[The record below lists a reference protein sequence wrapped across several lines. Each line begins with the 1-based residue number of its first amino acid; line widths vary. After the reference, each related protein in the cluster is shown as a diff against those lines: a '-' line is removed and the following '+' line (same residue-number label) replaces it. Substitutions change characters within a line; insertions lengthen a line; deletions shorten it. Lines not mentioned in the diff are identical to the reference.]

1 MKKSL
6 IFGAVLLALGFV
18 SCSED
23 NTLGIPQVNPQGP
36 ILESNGVEVA
46 LGQALAGQ
54 DLNLNDYTDGK
65 VPVIRLVEADSL
77 YQGGVHFVM
86 ELATNEDFAG
96 ATELTVTDG
105 SVSRTEW
112 DEYFRK
118 ELGRSPKAKQMYVRF
133 QALASVGDQLIRIG
147 GLDNYYGA
155 KTIMVTPIPMDFTI
169 ENAYYLIGTCNDWA
183 LSAAYPFK
191 HSDADVY
198 DDPVFTIVVN
208 ISEEQAAGGWWW
220 KIAPQSAID
229 SNDWANVDGTEVD
242 GDEALEGKIVLGND
256 KCKAGCMKKAG
267 TFLMTINMEDLTWSF
282 KELEFMYTPGAS
294 NGWSQEASQKLM
306 FDANKNLY
314 VGFAHL
320 NGEFKISSKPN
331 WDGTNYGKG
340 DGDGVLSTDGGAG
353 NLSVPEDGLYWVTV
367 DIQGLKYTT
376 TLITSLGAIG
386 DMNGWGAQEP
396 MTVSA
401 DFLTWTGDVT
411 FAAGNGWKFRANDN
425 WDINL
430 GGDASNLTLDG
441 ANLPAPGEGTYT
453 VTLNLN
459 NVPYTYT
466 AVKK

>member
-54 DLNLNDYTDGK
+54 DLNLNDYTDGQ

-105 SVSRTEW
+105 SVSRAEW

-133 QALASVGDQLIRIG
+133 QALASVGGQLIRIG

-155 KTIMVTPIPMDFTI
+155 KSIMVTPVPMDFTI

-183 LSAAYPFK
+183 LSDAYPFK

-208 ISEEQAAGGWWW
+208 ITEEQAADGWWW
-220 KIAPQSAID
+220 KIAPQSAIESGSWD
-229 SNDWANVDGTEVD
+229 NVDGTEVD
-242 GDEALEGKIVLGND
+242 GDTALEGKIVLGND

-267 TFLMTINMEDLTWSF
+267 SFLMTINMEDLTWSF
-282 KELEFMYTPGAS
+282 KELEMIYTPGDS
-294 NGWSQEASQKLM
+294 NGWSFDTCQRLM
-306 FDANKNLY
+306 FDANKNMY

-320 NGEFKISSKPN
+320 KGSFKVTSKPN
-331 WDGTNYGKG
+331 WDGINYG
-340 DGDGVLSTDGGAG
+340 DGGEGKLSTDGGAG
-353 NLSVPEDGLYWVTV
+353 NLSVEEEGLYWLTV
-367 DIQGLKYTT
+367 DTQELTYTVT
-376 TLITSLGAIG
+376 KISSLGAIG
-386 DMNGWGAQEP
+386 DMNGWGGQEP
-396 MTVSA
+396 LTMSA
-401 DFLTWTGDVT
+401 DYLTWTGDVT
-411 FAAGNGWKFRANDN
+411 FAAGNGWKFRANDD
-425 WDINL
+425 WAINL

-441 ANLPAPGEGTYT
+441 ANLPSPGDGTFT
-453 VTLNLN
+453 VTLDLSK
-459 NVPYTYT
+459 VPYSYS

>member
-54 DLNLNDYTDGK
+54 DLNLNDYIDGQ

-133 QALASVGDQLIRIG
+133 QALASVGGQLIRIG

-155 KTIMVTPIPMDFTI
+155 KSIMVTPVPMDFSI

-183 LSAAYPFK
+183 LSDAYPFK

-208 ISEEQAAGGWWW
+208 ITEEQAADGWWW
-220 KIAPQSAID
+220 KIAPQSAIESSSWD
-229 SNDWANVDGTEVD
+229 NVDGTEVD
-242 GDEALEGKIVLGND
+242 GDTALEGKIVLGND

-267 TFLMTINMEDLTWSF
+267 SFLMTINMEDLTWSF
-282 KELEFMYTPGAS
+282 KELEMIYTPGDS
-294 NGWSQEASQKLM
+294 NGWSFDTCQRLM
-306 FDANKNLY
+306 FDANKNMY

-320 NGEFKISSKPN
+320 KGSFKVTSKPN
-331 WDGTNYGKG
+331 WDGINYG
-340 DGDGVLSTDGGAG
+340 DGGEGKLSTDGGAG
-353 NLSVPEDGLYWVTV
+353 NLSVEEEGLYWLTV
-367 DIQGLKYTT
+367 DTQELTYTVT
-376 TLITSLGAIG
+376 KITSLGAIG
-386 DMNGWGAQEP
+386 DMNGWGGQEP
-396 MTVSA
+396 LTMSE
-401 DFLTWTGDVT
+401 DYLTWTGDVT
-411 FAAGNGWKFRANDN
+411 FAAGNGWKFRANDD
-425 WDINL
+425 WAINL

-441 ANLPAPGEGTYT
+441 ANLPSPGDGTFT
-453 VTLNLN
+453 VTLDLSK
-459 NVPYTYT
+459 VPYSYS

>member
-23 NTLGIPQVNPQGP
+23 NTLGIPQTNPQGP

-46 LGQALAGQ
+46 LGQALVGQ
-54 DLNLNDYTDGK
+54 DLNLNDYTDGQ

-77 YQGGVHFVM
+77 YQDGVHFVM
-86 ELATNEDFAG
+86 ELATNEDFDG

-105 SVSRTEW
+105 SVSRAEW

-118 ELGRSPKAKQMYVRF
+118 ALGRSPKAKPMYVRF
-133 QALASVGDQLIRIG
+133 QALASVGGQLIRIG

-155 KTIMVTPIPMDFTI
+155 KTIMVTPIPLDFTI

-183 LSAAYPFK
+183 LSDAYPFK

-208 ISEEQAAGGWWW
+208 ITEEQATEGWWW

-229 SNDWANVDGTEVD
+229 SSSWDNVAGTEVD
-242 GDEALEGKIVLGND
+242 GDTALEGKIVLGND

-267 TFLMTINMEDLTWSF
+267 SFLMTINMEDLTWSF
-282 KELEFMYTPGAS
+282 KELEMIYTPGDS
-294 NGWSQEASQKLM
+294 NGWSFDTCQKLM
-306 FDANKNLY
+306 FDANKNMY

-320 NGEFKISSKPN
+320 KGAFKVTSKPN
-331 WDGTNYGKG
+331 WDGTNYG
-340 DGDGVLSTDGGAG
+340 DGGEGKLSTDGGAG
-353 NLSVPEDGLYWVTV
+353 NLSVEEEGLYWLMVDTQALTYTVTK
-367 DIQGLKYTT
+367 IST
-376 TLITSLGAIG
+376 LGAIG
-386 DMNGWGAQEP
+386 DMNGWGGQEP
-396 MTVSA
+396 LTMSA
-401 DFLTWTGDVT
+401 DYLTWTGDVT

-430 GGDASNLTLDG
+430 GGEASNLTLDG
-441 ANLPAPGEGTYT
+441 ANLPSPGDGTFT
-453 VTLNLN
+453 VTLDLSK
-459 NVPYTYT
+459 VPYSYS

>member
-23 NTLGIPQVNPQGP
+23 NTLGIPQTNPQGP

-54 DLNLNDYTDGK
+54 DLNLNDYTDGQ

-77 YQGGVHFVM
+77 YQDGVHFVM

-105 SVSRTEW
+105 SVSRAEW

-118 ELGRSPKAKQMYVRF
+118 ALGRSPKAKPMYVRF
-133 QALASVGDQLIRIG
+133 QALASVGGQLIRIG

-155 KTIMVTPIPMDFTI
+155 KTITVTPIPMDFSI
-169 ENAYYLIGTCNDWA
+169 ESNYYLIGTINDWG
-183 LSAAYPFK
+183 LNSAYPFS
-191 HSDADVY
+191 HSEADVY

-208 ISEEQAAGGWWW
+208 ITEEQATEGWWW
-220 KIAPQSAID
+220 KIATPKAVED
-229 SNDWANVDGTEVD
+229 SNWDLVCGTEID
-242 GDEALEGKIVLGND
+242 GDTALKGKLVIG
-256 KCKAGCMKKAG
+256 KECKAGCLKEAG
-267 TFLMTINMEDLTWSF
+267 TFLMTINMEELTWSF
-282 KELEFMYTPGAS
+282 EKLSFMYTPGDS
-294 NGWSQEASQKLM
+294 NGWSQNDSQKLM
-306 FDANKNLY
+306 FDVDKGMY
-314 VGFAHL
+314 VGYAYL
-320 NGEFKISSKPN
+320 KGNFKISSEPN
-331 WDGTNYGKG
+331 WDGTNYG
-340 DGDGVLSTDGGAG
+340 DGGEEGKLSTDGGAG
-353 NLSVPEDGLYWVTV
+353 NLSVAEEGLYWLTV
-367 DIQGLKYTT
+367 DTQKLTYTAT
-376 TLITSLGAIG
+376 KITSIGAIG

-396 MTVSA
+396 MTPSA

-430 GGDASNLTLDG
+430 GGEASNLTLDG
-441 ANLPAPGEGTYT
+441 ANLPSPGDGTFT
-453 VTLNLN
+453 VTLDLSK
-459 NVPYTYT
+459 VPYSYS